1 MLYFAKNI
9 KKLFIFDLQTKITGV
24 AKGVPYIKEKLFVTS
39 TLKNL
44 YNTKN
49 SFISIKKQ
57 KSYN

>member
-39 TLKNL
+39 TLKKL
-44 YNTKN
+44 IQHQKFFHKYKKTK
-49 SFISIKKQ
+49 KL
-57 KSYN
+57 